1 MQLHCHLY
9 RSQLRAMLSRHS
21 RSATNSQKYVNNK
34 FLSTSQKQTKIQ
46 NLKCRVYAAE
56 RKVQKLCERIDQITI
71 LNGVEISDPGFKDD
85 LVTIMGSS
93 DSEVKCAFPEGSFRR
108 LFWEQQLKA
117 SSVTDSRQMRRHPFM
132 IRWCLNLKLLS
143 SSAYHSLR
151 TSGFIKLPSERT
163 MRDYTHL

>member
-9 RSQLRAMLSRHS
+9 RSQLRAMLSCHS

-46 NLKCRVYAAE
+46 NLKCRAYAAE
-56 RKVQKLCERIDQITI
+56 RKVQKLRERIDQITI

-117 SSVTDSRQMRRHPFM
+117 SSVTDSRQMRSC
-132 IRWCLNLKLLS
+132 CLHQL
-143 SSAYHSLR
+143 
-151 TSGFIKLPSERT
+151 I
-163 MRDYTHL
+163 THLEPRVLSNYLQSALCVITPTYKVSISIL